1 VVTEPSSERREVR
14 RVPIAEAAEI
24 LGISKDAVRM
34 RIRRGT
40 LRSEKS
46 SDKVHVLLVLEE
58 HADQDTVH
66 SGVQGEPYREL
77 VDELRDRV
85 RSLEET
91 NRENMRI
98 IAALTQRILGTEIPR
113 EQTPSRELPQTPETA
128 AEGGSREEAGS
139 TGGGP
144 QQPSEPP
151 PEQEEGDLAEKWSR
165 STIPLA
171 IVVVLALIGVVVF
184 VLSLLGG

>member
-1 VVTEPSSERREVR
+1 MTERGSERREVR
-14 RVPIAEAAEI
+14 RVSIAEAAEI

-40 LRSEKS
+40 LRSEKP
-46 SDKVHVLLVLEE
+46 SDKVHVLLTLEE

-85 RSLEET
+85 RSLEEA
-91 NRENMRI
+91 NRENRRI
-98 IAALTQRILGTEIPR
+98 IAALTQRLSDPGAPR
-113 EQTPSRELPQTPETA
+113 AQAPPPESPHTPENA
-128 AEGGSREEAGS
+128 AERRTEEKTRPAAGGAQE
-139 TGGGP
+139 
-144 QQPSEPP
+144 PSEPP
-151 PEQEEGDLAEKWSR
+151 PEQEEGDEAGRWGQGA
-165 STIPLA
+165 IPLA

-184 VLSLLGG
+184 VWSLLGG